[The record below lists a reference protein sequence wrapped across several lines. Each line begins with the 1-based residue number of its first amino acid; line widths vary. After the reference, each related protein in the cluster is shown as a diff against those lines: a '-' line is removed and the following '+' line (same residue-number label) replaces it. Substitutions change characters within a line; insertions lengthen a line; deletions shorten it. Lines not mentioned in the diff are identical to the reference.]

1 MYEDYLY
8 KLDRHMDSERLIGHL
23 LGPEYDEFNSE
34 LKSYY
39 AKTYGEFVLARQR
52 CRDAG
57 ILPQEPQFD
66 GPKTVLVFY
75 YELGR

>member
-1 MYEDYLY
+1 MLKEYENLY
-8 KLDRHMDSERLIGHL
+8 ERALDAERLIGHL

-39 AKTYGEFVLARQR
+39 ARTYGEFVLARQR

-66 GPKTVLVFY
+66 DPETTLVVY
-75 YELGR
+75 YEFRR